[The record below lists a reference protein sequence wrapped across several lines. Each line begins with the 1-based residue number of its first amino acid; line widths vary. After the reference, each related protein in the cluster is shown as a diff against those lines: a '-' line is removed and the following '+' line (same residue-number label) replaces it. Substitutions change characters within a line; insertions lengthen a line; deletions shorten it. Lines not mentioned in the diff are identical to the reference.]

1 MRQAGDRIW
10 GLVDGSLSVSGSML
24 LAVLINNCHSCADI
38 RVIGPFLEVL
48 KDLSDKN
55 AGVIVLGTL
64 LLFPT
69 TLTFYGGL
77 KMWFAAKEAVEK
89 KAMEKGRQ
97 VGLQEGRAEGL
108 QEGRKEERK
117 RIGQAVAALKQ
128 RGEPITPEEISRILE
143 DDSTP
148 RS

>member
-10 GLVDGSLSVSGSML
+10 GLVDGSISVSGSML
-24 LAVLINNCHSCADI
+24 LAVLINNCHSCAE
-38 RVIGPFLEVL
+38 VWFIGPFLEIL

-89 KAMEKGRQ
+89 KAREKGRQ
-97 VGLQEGRAEGL
+97 
-108 QEGRKEERK
+108 EERK
-117 RIGQAVAALKQ
+117 RIGQAVEALRR
-128 RGEPITPEEISRILE
+128 RGEPVTLEEIARILE

>member
-1 MRQAGDRIW
+1 MRQASDRIW

-24 LAVLINNCHSCADI
+24 LAVLINSCHSCADTWA
-38 RVIGPFLEVL
+38 IGPFLGLL

-69 TLTFYGGL
+69 TLSFYGGL

-89 KAMEKGRQ
+89 KAMERGRQ
-97 VGLQEGRAEGL
+97 AGLQEGRQA
-108 QEGRKEERK
+108 ERK
-117 RIGQAVAALKQ
+117 RIGQAVEELKE
-128 RGEPITPEEISRILE
+128 RGGSLTPEEIVRIIKGE
-143 DDSTP
+143 SEP

>member
-24 LAVLINNCHSCADI
+24 LAVLINSCHSCADI
-38 RVIGPFLEVL
+38 RVIGPFLEIL
-48 KDLSDKN
+48 KELSDKN

-69 TLTFYGGL
+69 TLTFYGVL

-89 KAMEKGRQ
+89 KAMEKGRL
-97 VGLQEGRAEGL
+97 VGRQ
-108 QEGRKEERK
+108 EERK
-117 RIGQAVAALKQ
+117 RISQAMERQ
-128 RGEPITPEEISRILE
+128 GITITPEIARILE
-143 DDSTP
+143 GEP
-148 RS
+148 EQRS